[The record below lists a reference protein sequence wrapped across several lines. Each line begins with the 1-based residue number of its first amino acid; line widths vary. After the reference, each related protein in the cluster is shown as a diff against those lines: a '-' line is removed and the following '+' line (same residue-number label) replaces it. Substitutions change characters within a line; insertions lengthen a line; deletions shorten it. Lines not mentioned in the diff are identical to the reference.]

1 MRVLEKDYQYNV
13 AHIMCLPVPLTTE
26 LICGRVMMI
35 ILIILMYLRE
45 HQKHFSSAS
54 RVDWY
59 AIH

>member
-1 MRVLEKDYQYNV
+1 MRVPEKDYQYNV
-13 AHIMCLPVPLTTE
+13 AHIMSLPLTTE

-35 ILIILMYLRE
+35 ILIIPMYLRE